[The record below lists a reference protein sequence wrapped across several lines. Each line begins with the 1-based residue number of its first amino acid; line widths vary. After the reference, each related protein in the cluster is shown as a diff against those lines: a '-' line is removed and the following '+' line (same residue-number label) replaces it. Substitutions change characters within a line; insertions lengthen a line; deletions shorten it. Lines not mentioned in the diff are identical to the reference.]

1 MGERRSPKEN
11 KRYIEPKSTILP
23 LKNTLDR
30 IKMKIKVKTYSY
42 QNLGVREQIELY
54 QGWGEENEL
63 TTRRSRRIFWR
74 NGTLVYPN
82 CGVVI
87 HLHVFFNTDRT
98 EH

>member
-54 QGWGEENEL
+54 QG
-63 TTRRSRRIFWR
+63 
-74 NGTLVYPN
+74 
-82 CGVVI
+82 
-87 HLHVFFNTDRT
+87 
-98 EH
+98 